1 MQQLAGLQDVAGAGV
16 GDGDDAGLRRQ
27 RLQPVGEPVLRVLPV
42 FRRRLQPLVDHAA
55 ILLLRDQLAEGI
67 LALYRPAFTAGGGE
81 SVKREA
87 VHPFFL
93 QMKKG
98 AFHQR
103 GVVRGNI
110 VDRRVLLWLMIRA
123 ADADD
128 GHVDIGQQLF
138 NFGIVIVGDNAIAQ
152 PLFDVFD
159 ACPKV
164 LFNKDIPFQLGG
176 LQILADTFNY
186 LAVISFV
193 GVK

>member
-55 ILLLRDQLAEGI
+55 ILLLRHQLAEGV
-67 LALYRPAFTAGGGE
+67 LALYCPAFTAGGGE

-87 VHPFFL
+87 VYSFFL

-103 GVVRGNI
+103 GVVRGDI

-128 GHVDIGQQLF
+128 GDVDIGQ
-138 NFGIVIVGDNAIAQ
+138 
-152 PLFDVFD
+152 
-159 ACPKV
+159 
-164 LFNKDIPFQLGG
+164 
-176 LQILADTFNY
+176 
-186 LAVISFV
+186 
-193 GVK
+193 